1 VSLTIGYARC
11 STDRQDTDRQRT
23 ELERMGCERLYIDH
37 GLSGKTAKNRP
48 RLQAAID
55 SLRPGDTFAVT
66 ALDRLARSLLDLQ
79 ELAGRITTAGASL
92 QFGSMTYTP
101 SDPIGVMFFQILGA
115 FAEFERNLI
124 SARTKDGLERA
135 KAAGKMR
142 GRPHPKLT
150 RELERE
156 LVREYETSDLT
167 TVELA
172 AKYGIGRSTLYRAL
186 DRAEIA
192 RPHAA

>member
-1 VSLTIGYARC
+1 MSLTIGYARV

-23 ELERMGCERLYIDH
+23 ELERMGCDRLYIDQ

-79 ELAGRITTAGASL
+79 ELASRITKPVHHCGTAPSL
-92 QFGSMTYTP
+92 IRLTIPPGVFSFRFSGHSP
-101 SDPIGVMFFQILGA
+101 SSSGTSFPQI
-115 FAEFERNLI
+115 
-124 SARTKDGLERA
+124 KDGLEKA

-150 RELERE
+150 PALERE